1 MRVFLPCFAG
11 LGFGVDCT
19 LSVSCTRTC
28 AKNLHKD
35 TRGIL
40 LPVYH
45 ETETEKLPCIRL
57 SMTISKVI
65 RMLPTVKGI
74 GC

>member
-1 MRVFLPCFAG
+1 M
-11 LGFGVDCT
+11 LGSVAQA
-19 LSVSCTRTC
+19 LSPFKVHAPPTPLRC
-28 AKNLHKD
+28 LD
-35 TRGIL
+35 THVRYA
-40 LPVYH
+40 VYPWVATVT